1 VTETGLLIAEG
12 VFLLLL
18 YLFIWWVVRSS
29 SREVRGAAPAP
40 RTDPMPA
47 QEPSGDTSRRPV
59 VPAAAAIGV
68 AVAEPPVPPAPPAE
82 ELAAAAAAAAAASAG
97 RARERERDSGPIFD
111 MSSGLRPRLVVERS
125 PDLEPGAVHELQGGL
140 TIGRSESSQL
150 TVPDAFVSH
159 MHARVFRRGQF
170 FFIEDLGSTNGTYVN
185 DRRIVQETQFK
196 VHDELRM
203 GETILRYEE

>member
-29 SREVRGAAPAP
+29 SREVRGAAPAAG

-47 QEPSGDTSRRPV
+47 PEPSGDTSRGRA
-59 VPAAAAIGV
+59 VPAPAPVGV
-68 AVAEPPVPPAPPAE
+68 AVAEPPVAPAPSPD
-82 ELAAAAAAAAAASAG
+82 ELAAAAAAAAASAG

-111 MSSGLRPRLVVERS
+111 MTSGLRPRLVVERS
-125 PDLEPGAVHELQGGL
+125 PDLEPGAEHELQGGL

-170 FFIEDLGSTNGTYVN
+170 HFIEDLGSTNGTYVN
-185 DRRIVQETQFK
+185 DRRIVQETQLK